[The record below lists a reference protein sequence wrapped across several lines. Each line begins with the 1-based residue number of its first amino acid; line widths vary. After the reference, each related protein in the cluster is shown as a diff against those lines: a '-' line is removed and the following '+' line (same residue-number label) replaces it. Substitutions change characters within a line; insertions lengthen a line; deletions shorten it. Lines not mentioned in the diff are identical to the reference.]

1 MGISRRNALAGAASI
16 ALVSSI
22 DAAARARF
30 DKQWFIEKVR
40 AANREVDPQAAVED
54 VIREAIER
62 PGAIVDELGVPAKA
76 GIQTL
81 YNDESLTILNVI
93 WAPLMV
99 LLPHDHT
106 MWATIGVYGGREDN
120 ILWQRSGNTVRAASA
135 ASLATRDV
143 FSLDNDAVHSVVNP
157 IEKLTGAIHVYG
169 GDFYA
174 PGRSEWDSET
184 LRRRPFDLDNAL
196 RTFKEA
202 NDRFNLGAA
211 SS

>member
-16 ALVSSI
+16 AMVSSVRV
-22 DAAARARF
+22 AAGTGF
-30 DKQWFIEKVR
+30 DKERFIENVR
-40 AANREVDPQAAVED
+40 AANRESDPQAA
-54 VIREAIER
+54 IREVLEEAVDTPAAI
-62 PGAIVDELGVPAKA
+62 IDELGVPSKA

-81 YNDESLTILNVI
+81 YNDDSLTILNVI

-120 ILWQRSGNTVRAASA
+120 ILWQRSGNTVKAASA
-135 ASLATRDV
+135 ASLSTRDV
-143 FSLDNDAVHSVVNP
+143 FSLNDDAVHSVVNP

-169 GDFYA
+169 GDFYK

-184 LRRRPFDLDNAL
+184 LQRRPFNLENAL
-196 RTFKEA
+196 RTFGEA
-202 NDRFNLGAA
+202 NDRFNLGTT
-211 SS
+211 S

>member
-1 MGISRRNALAGAASI
+1 MGISRRSALAGAASI

-22 DAAARARF
+22 KGAARVRF
-30 DKQWFIEKVR
+30 DKERFIEHVR
-40 AANREVDPQAAVED
+40 AANREADAQAAVEE
-54 VIREAIER
+54 VITEAVEM
-62 PGAIVDELGVPAKA
+62 PGAIIDELGVPSQA

-81 YNDESLTILNVI
+81 YHDDSLTILNVI

-120 ILWQRSGNTVRAASA
+120 IFWQRSGDNVRASGA
-135 ASLATRDV
+135 ASLSTRDV
-143 FSLDNDAVHSVVNP
+143 FSLDHDAVHSVVNP

-169 GDFYA
+169 GDFYK

-184 LRRRPFDLDNAL
+184 LRRRPFNLDNAL
-196 RTFKEA
+196 RTFREA
-202 NDRFNLGAA
+202 NERFNLGTT
-211 SS
+211 SN